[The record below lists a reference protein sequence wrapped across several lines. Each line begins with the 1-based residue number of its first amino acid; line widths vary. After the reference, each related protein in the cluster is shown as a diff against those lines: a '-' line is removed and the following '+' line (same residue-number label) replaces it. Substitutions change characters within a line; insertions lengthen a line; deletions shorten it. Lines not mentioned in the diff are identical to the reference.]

1 MNNIIIELSE
11 SRNAQK
17 FSEGHLI
24 HADEFDQVID
34 WIEQR
39 LIYIDNIEKQGKGVK
54 QHEPIRLHE
63 TITVLGTR
71 GSGKTSFLLS
81 ILDECRKKN
90 IEVINII
97 DPTLIEEKG
106 HIFLTI
112 LSEIN
117 HKVTTALA
125 NKECSPEKDDYF
137 SKKSW
142 DKLLQNMARGLPAM
156 DIINNGYQDWCDP
169 EYVMNTGLHNV
180 YAARTLEDTFHKL
193 LKLGLKI
200 LDKKAFIIAL
210 DDIDI
215 DFRKGWPVLETI
227 RKYMTTP
234 YMITLLSGDM
244 RLFSKAIRK
253 QQWKNFGKALLKNE
267 GESLNQIHEYND
279 FVTEMENQ
287 YMLKVLQPIR
297 RVHLNTLKE
306 KLDLMNG
313 NINIFVNNTVPNNRI
328 DKFYYTVFG
337 LFGVTNPYQAEAYR
351 SVMLSQP
358 LRRQI
363 HFLAIFDDIDKYPI
377 DTHSMVDEIA
387 DVFLSDL
394 YVKNIDIDQIKT
406 NDTFLVPLILRLL
419 INEKVLEETY
429 QLQPITTDQNLNITL
444 MVLSFIFSLKV
455 QNNPYLIFD
464 YFLRI
469 GYIRNIL
476 SVLGYQTNDKNTLS
490 PSIEHM
496 CQFVNVYNDT
506 GLRDIACSMSAYMQA
521 SIKNNK
527 DGEDFFG
534 IINLPGLELNQK
546 QRKQEIAWRID
557 DVFKDAPKLLKDIA
571 FLPLSI
577 SQDNKSNQGHLSYS
591 IYTLLATI
599 GEIIRK
605 FKTNDKEWATLT
617 QLRAY
622 PMPAFDRGNASEKL
636 DIKTYEQEN
645 GKDDYRI
652 SLIFRLGL
660 IRKWID
666 SFPKDYSISPH
677 LLGKISTRFFYA
689 IRTIEGKS
697 EQENLAESM
706 QTRVLLFMNSVLIEE
721 AKENAPNMI
730 HNLNINNPNLS
741 DFIFRT
747 NLQTINKDLNRDSE
761 NLKNTL
767 KLSKWICSCPLLLTF
782 LNLNNKDNLLL
793 ESLKKFTNNINR
805 DMQPYSVFDR
815 LSKVTFSDPN
825 PKSDI
830 AQINADKPRFNSCK
844 LSERAKVISL
854 LKKYNVPRELFYF
867 KGNQPETVEANEK
880 IRTLTKGL
888 FAEDKLESSH
898 IREFRLY
905 IDEHDIVW

>member
-1 MNNIIIELSE
+1 MDNIIINLAE

-17 FSEGHLI
+17 FSESNLI
-24 HADEFDQVID
+24 HADEFRQVIK

-39 LIYIDNIEKQGKGVK
+39 LAYIDDIENQDKKVK
-54 QHEPIRLHE
+54 QHESIRLHE
-63 TITVLGTR
+63 TITILGTR

-81 ILDECRKKN
+81 VLDKCRKKD

-117 HKVTTALA
+117 HKVTNALA
-125 NKECSPEKDDYF
+125 IKDCSPENDDYF
-137 SKKSW
+137 SKKDW
-142 DKLLQNMARGLPAM
+142 NKLLQDMAKGLPAM

-180 YAARTLEDTFHKL
+180 YAARTLEENFHKL

-234 YMITLLSGDM
+234 YVIILLSGDL

-267 GESLNQIHEYND
+267 GEKLGQISEYND

-287 YMLKVLQPIR
+287 YMLKLLQPVR
-297 RVHLNTLKE
+297 RVHLTTLKE
-306 KLDLMNG
+306 KVDLNNRTTG
-313 NINIFVNNTVPNNRI
+313 KGINIFVNNTMAGNRI
-328 DKFYYTVFG
+328 DTFYYTIFSIFG
-337 LFGVTNPYQAEAYR
+337 ITNLYQAEAYR
-351 SVMLSQP
+351 SVMLSQS

-363 HFLAIFDDIDKYPI
+363 HFLSIFDSIT
-377 DTHSMVDEIA
+377 DTHSMIDELT

-394 YVKNIDIDQIKT
+394 YVKNIDIAQIKT
-406 NDTFLVPLILRLL
+406 NDTFLIPIILRLL
-419 INEKVLEETY
+419 IAEKTLDETY
-429 QLQPITTDQNLNITL
+429 QLQPITTDQNLNVTL
-444 MVLSFIFSLKV
+444 MTLSFIFSLKA
-455 QNNPYLIFD
+455 QNNSYLIFD

-469 GYIRNIL
+469 GYMHNIL
-476 SVLGYQTNDKNTLS
+476 SALGYQTNDKSTIS

-496 CQFVNVYNDT
+496 CQFINIYNDT
-506 GLRDIACSMSAYMQA
+506 GLRDLACSMSAYMQA
-521 SIKNNK
+521 SIKSNK
-527 DGEDFFG
+527 DSEDFFG

-591 IYTLLATI
+591 IYTLLAAI

-605 FKTNDKEWATLT
+605 FKTNDKEWATLV

-622 PMPAFDRGNASEKL
+622 PMPAFDRGNASGKI
-636 DIKTYEQEN
+636 DIKTHEQDSYEEDYHRVSHIFSQWMKDFPEN
-645 GKDDYRI
+645 
-652 SLIFRLGL
+652 
-660 IRKWID
+660 
-666 SFPKDYSISPH
+666 YSISPH

-689 IRTIEGKS
+689 IRTIESKPK
-697 EQENLAESM
+697 QANLAESM
-706 QTRVLLFMNSVLIEE
+706 QTRIVLFMNSVLIEE
-721 AKENAPNMI
+721 VKENAPELI
-730 HNLNINNPNLS
+730 QHLNINNPNLS
-741 DFIFRT
+741 DSIFSN
-747 NLQTINKDLNRDSE
+747 NLNTINTYSYKRNNGFESMF
-761 NLKNTL
+761 

-782 LNLNNKDNLLL
+782 LNPNNENDLLL
-793 ESLKKFTNNINR
+793 ERLKRFTNIAGYIKR
-805 DMQPYSVFDR
+805 YSIFDW
-815 LSKVTFSDPN
+815 LSKVTFFDPN
-825 PKSDI
+825 PKSE
-830 AQINADKPRFNSCK
+830 ATQSNSDKPRFNSRK
-844 LSERAKVISL
+844 PSERANVISL
-854 LKKYNVPRELFYF
+854 LKKYNISRELFDI
-867 KGNQPETVEANEK
+867 KENQPETVEANNK
-880 IRTLTKGL
+880 IRMLTKGL
-888 FAEDKLESSH
+888 FVEENLGSSY
-898 IREFRLY
+898 IRQFRLY
-905 IDEHDIVW
+905 IAEHGIVW

>member
-1 MNNIIIELSE
+1 MNNIIIDLAE
-11 SRNAQK
+11 SRNAHK
-17 FSEGHLI
+17 FSEGNLI
-24 HADEFDQVID
+24 HADEFNQVIN

-39 LIYIDNIEKQGKGVK
+39 LTYIDNIENLGRGVK

-63 TITVLGTR
+63 TITILGTR

-81 ILDECRKKN
+81 ILDECRKKD

-137 SKKSW
+137 SKKNW
-142 DKLLQNMARGLPAM
+142 DKLLQNMAKGLPAM

-180 YAARTLEDTFHKL
+180 YAARTLEENFHKL

-200 LDKKAFIIAL
+200 LNKKAFIIAL
-210 DDIDI
+210 DDVDI
-215 DFRKGWPVLETI
+215 DFRKGWPLLETI

-267 GESLNQIHEYND
+267 GEYLSQINEYND

-287 YMLKVLQPIR
+287 YMLKVLQPVR
-297 RVHLNTLKE
+297 RVHLTTLKE
-306 KLDLMNG
+306 KVDLKNG
-313 NINIFVNNTVPNNRI
+313 NINIFVNNTAASNRI
-328 DKFYYTVFG
+328 DTFYYTVFS
-337 LFGVTNPYQAEAYR
+337 LFGVTNLYQAEAYR

-363 HFLAIFDDIDKYPI
+363 HFLAIFDDIGKYPI

-406 NDTFLVPLILRLL
+406 NDAFLVPIILRLL
-419 INEKVLEETY
+419 INEKALDETY

-444 MVLSFIFSLKV
+444 IVLSLIFSLKV

-476 SVLGYQTNDKNTLS
+476 SALGYQTNDKNTLS

-496 CQFVNVYNDT
+496 CQFVNIYNDT

-591 IYTLLATI
+591 IYTLLAAI

-605 FKTNDKEWATLT
+605 FKTNDKEWATLV

-622 PMPAFDRGNASEKL
+622 PMPAFDRGNASGKI
-636 DIKTYEQEN
+636 DIKTYEQEK

-652 SLIFRLGL
+652 SLVFKR
-660 IRKWID
+660 WID
-666 SFPKDYSISPH
+666 SFPKNYSISPH
-677 LLGKISTRFFYA
+677 LLGRISTRFFYA

-697 EQENLAESM
+697 EQANLAESM

-721 AKENAPNMI
+721 VKENAPDMI
-730 HNLNINNPNLS
+730 HKLNINNPNLS

-747 NLQTINKDLNRDSE
+747 NLQTINKGLNRDFES
-761 NLKNTL
+761 LKNKL
-767 KLSKWICSCPLLLTF
+767 KLSKWICSCPLLLIF

-793 ESLKKFTNNINR
+793 ESLKKFTNIVGN
-805 DMQPYSVFDR
+805 MQRYSIFDR
-815 LSKVTFSDPN
+815 LSNVTFSDPN
-825 PKSDI
+825 PKSDT
-830 AQINADKPRFNSCK
+830 AQVNADKPRFNSCK

-854 LKKYNVPRELFYF
+854 LKKYNVPRDLFDI
-867 KGNQPETVEANEK
+867 KKNQPETVEANDK

-888 FAEDKLESSH
+888 FTEEKLESH
-898 IREFRLY
+898 YIRQFRSY
-905 IDEHDIVW
+905 IAEQGIVW